1 MEIEHIIEVLNF
13 SNITWKILAPILFML
28 ADIITGF
35 IQAVI
40 NKKVDSSV
48 MRTGLLHKIM
58 LIVIIFLSYILDLS
72 FNLSYISRIVS
83 VYIIIMELTSILE
96 NINKS
101 GINIGKL
108 TEILK
113 RKEE

>member
-1 MEIEHIIEVLNF
+1 MEIENIIEVLNF

-40 NKKVDSSV
+40 NKNVDSSV

-58 LIVIIFLSYILDLS
+58 LIVIIFLSYILDLT

-101 GINIGKL
+101 GVNIGKL